1 MFFGKVLSNE
11 FSMVEAT
18 CTEVF
23 ADGGEWNDDGR
34 ATDARQAI
42 V

>member
-1 MFFGKVLSNE
+1 MLSNE
-11 FSMVEAT
+11 FSMVETT

-34 ATDARQAI
+34 ATDVWQAI